1 MAQADR
7 DGGCEWMQNSRECG
21 DAVVATLADDRENGL
36 GEMAVCKDHRDLWK
50 NKDWAEV
57 K

>member
-1 MAQADR
+1 MAQATR
-7 DGGCEWMQNSRECG
+7 DNGCEWMQNGRECG

-50 NKDWAEV
+50 NKDWAEM